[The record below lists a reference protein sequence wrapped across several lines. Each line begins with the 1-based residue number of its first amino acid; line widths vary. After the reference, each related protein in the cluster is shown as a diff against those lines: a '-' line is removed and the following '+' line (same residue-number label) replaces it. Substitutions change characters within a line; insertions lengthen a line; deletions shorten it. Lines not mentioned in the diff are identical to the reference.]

1 MMARGWESK
10 SVEEQLAEAEENL
23 QDGTRRKMSPE
34 EIQRAQKRRG
44 IELALAKI
52 NSDLAV
58 CANERHRAM
67 LEAGKQELEKQL
79 AALQS

>member
-10 SVEEQLAEAEENL
+10 SVEEQLAEAEAKP
-23 QDGTRRKMSPE
+23 QDTTRKHMSPE
-34 EIQRAQKRRG
+34 EIQRSQKRRG

-52 NSDLAV
+52 NNDLAICV
-58 CANERHRAM
+58 NDRHRAM

-79 AALQS
+79 AAL